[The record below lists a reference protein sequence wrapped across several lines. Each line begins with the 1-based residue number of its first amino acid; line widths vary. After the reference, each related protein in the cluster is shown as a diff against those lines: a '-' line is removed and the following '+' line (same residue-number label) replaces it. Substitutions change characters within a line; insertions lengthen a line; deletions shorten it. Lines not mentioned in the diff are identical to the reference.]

1 MASADAGKLPTSL
14 GTRPCTAPV
23 PEVSPNF
30 TRLLEQAACGSSGSL
45 QDSWRSRRSTEGSG
59 EDDGKFAGHAPLEIT
74 KKLLEMVD
82 KRDQRCQHVRQHVHA
97 LMQSLCNSSLLDKD
111 EIEDQARASRKDLG
125 EYQSSFA
132 NTEIFPNMK
141 TLPPRQSRMSLDGQ
155 EAHNGTSSPD
165 SSPAW
170 GGHFQPVPGARSVD
184 PWCTS
189 FSKRNSVDY
198 ASPLD
203 LLPMGS
209 DGNRYHSTMNKQGQD
224 RKSEEVEQEGKVQ
237 QMDNVNRWMS
247 SKYPDGQAVRVA
259 MSKVCPFHIASCKRF
274 SVPCM
279 HFATMVA
286 L

>member
-1 MASADAGKLPTSL
+1 MLQMASADAGKSPLSL
-14 GTRPCTAPV
+14 GTRPCAAPV
-23 PEVSPNF
+23 PEASPNF
-30 TRLLEQAACGSSGSL
+30 TRLLEQAACGDSVSL

-59 EDDGKFAGHAPLEIT
+59 EEFAGHAPLEIT

-111 EIEDQARASRKDLG
+111 EIEDQGRASRKDLG

-155 EAHNGTSSPD
+155 EAHNGTYFPD
-165 SSPAW
+165 SSPA
-170 GGHFQPVPGARSVD
+170 GGHIHPVPGARSVD

-189 FSKRNSVDY
+189 FFKRNSVDY

-209 DGNRYHSTMNKQGQD
+209 DGNRYHSTKNKQGQD
-224 RKSEEVEQEGKVQ
+224 RKSEEVEQEGEVQ

-259 MSKVCPFHIASCKRF
+259 MSTVSPFHIASCKRF
-274 SVPCM
+274 SVPC
-279 HFATMVA
+279 HVTAV
-286 L
+286 